1 MIYVDHSNDIEPDSI
16 FVSINNGYKHL
27 SAKEIELVSEIWSS
41 ESTTI
46 NLDKVKV
53 IPDLD
58 SKVLQIIESDYGL
71 VLEDF
76 ENFFITGTNGKTTSA
91 QFVSQILNINNINNG
106 AMGTLGCYIN
116 GKNIASQ
123 RLTTETPIYIRN
135 FLKKCLDR
143 NTTKIIYEASSIGIE
158 SNRLEGLSIDHSGF
172 TNFTRDHLDHHKN
185 MPNYLKAKLELV
197 KNTKN
202 SFTYNLD
209 DDSSSSWIKAFSGD
223 SKFSISCIKP
233 SADIFFSVRKIY
245 SDGKIAFDIYSP
257 WGSSEGCATVFTD
270 FNLVNIFIGLPF
282 LMYQGL
288 AFDSFISSLALI
300 SLPTG
305 RQKLIKYKSNKIFI
319 DYAHTP
325 DAIEKLLSGLSRLE
339 SVKTTLIIG
348 AGGNRDHGKRSLM
361 GSISSKYANH
371 IIITSDNPRGE
382 DPQLIADM
390 IAEGIEETASYEI
403 ILDRAKAITTAIKKL
418 SCDETLIIIGKGHED
433 YQIIGNKR
441 FHFSDEE
448 EVNKCIT

>member
-1 MIYVDHSNDIEPDSI
+1 MIYVDHSNDIEPNSI
-16 FVSINNGYKHL
+16 FISINNGFKHL

-41 ESTTI
+41 ESIAI
-46 NLDKVKV
+46 NSDKTKV

-58 SKVLQIIESDYGL
+58 AKVLKIIESDYGL
-71 VLEDF
+71 ALEDF

-91 QFVSQILNINNINNG
+91 QFASQILNLNNISNG
-106 AMGTLGCYIN
+106 VMGTLGSSIN
-116 GKNIASQ
+116 GKSIAYQ
-123 RLTTETPIYIRN
+123 RLTTETPIFIRN

-143 NTTKIIYEASSIGIE
+143 NAKKIIYEASSIGIQ
-158 SNRLEGLSIDHSGF
+158 SNRLEGLNIDHSGF

-209 DDSSSSWIKAFSGD
+209 DDSSNNWIKAFAGE
-223 SKFSISCIKP
+223 SKFSISSIKP
-233 SADIFFSVRKIY
+233 SADIFFSMRKIY
-245 SDGKIAFDIYSP
+245 SDGKVVFDICSP
-257 WGSSEGCATVFTD
+257 WGSSEGCAPVFTD
-270 FNLVNIFIGLPF
+270 FNLVNILIGLPF
-282 LMYQGL
+282 LMHQGL
-288 AFDSFISSLALI
+288 AFDSFISSLRLI
-300 SLPTG
+300 SLPSG

-325 DAIEKLLSGLSRLE
+325 DAVEKLLSGLSKLE
-339 SVKTTLIIG
+339 PTKTTLIIG

-361 GSISSKYANH
+361 GSVSSKFANH

-390 IAEGIEETASYEI
+390 IAEGIEETVSHEV
-403 ILDRAKAITTAIKKL
+403 ILDREKAIATAIKQL
-418 SCDETLIIIGKGHED
+418 TSDETLVIIGKGHED

-448 EVNKCIT
+448 EVNKCIS